1 MNEMIDKIIEII
13 KTNFENMNYNQ
24 IILDCDIDE
33 ELKDF
38 DVFYASIRYDLEKL
52 LNKSEPETIYDIN
65 GNAIG
70 HL

>member
-38 DVFYASIRYDLEKL
+38 DVFYASIRYDLKKL
-52 LNKSEPETIYDIN
+52 LNK
-65 GNAIG
+65 
-70 HL
+70 